1 MRRLLIFVLTMCA
14 LNIYGLSI
22 GPYKDD
28 EAGFGDYT
36 NPVDSTTYIVA
47 LDTLKIY
54 GYTVMSNDLGQCV
67 LHKGMAIKDSA
78 ECLNISDS
86 SYYLVNFNELMRV
99 SSMYYP
105 SLAPSDLLRLL
116 PDIMKRPYHKFAN
129 DTIVRELYA
138 NLYKVEYRRVP
149 DYFLLILMNGRAF
162 NRNILREVYPTD
174 ALSKEQYDEWMI
186 KYSAR
191 PRQFGDPDA
200 FYRFLVP
207 MWREAMSPEDDEIT
221 LYYKELDRERG
232 WVK

>member
-116 PDIMKRPYHKFAN
+116 PDIMTRPYHKFAN

-149 DYFLLILMNGRAF
+149 D
-162 NRNILREVYPTD
+162 
-174 ALSKEQYDEWMI
+174 
-186 KYSAR
+186 
-191 PRQFGDPDA
+191 
-200 FYRFLVP
+200 
-207 MWREAMSPEDDEIT
+207 
-221 LYYKELDRERG
+221 
-232 WVK
+232 